1 MPPRPD
7 LHPGEQPPLRSA
19 SNGGAGANESGQV
32 GPERPGLAAF
42 DFDGTLTKRDTL
54 LPFLARLSG
63 RRRLGA
69 ALAAQIRRYRTDQDA
84 AKLDMIRRLTTG
96 IDVDHLELMGRD
108 YAVGLHH
115 RLRPDSMARLRWHR
129 AQGHRLVIVSA
140 SLGAYLR
147 PFGATLGFDEVMAVE
162 LDADAHGRLTG
173 AVTGGVNTRGP
184 EKARRLGDWIASNFD
199 DTETPEI
206 WAYGDTS
213 GDDELL
219 AMADHPTRVT
229 KDALPERPPA

>member
-1 MPPRPD
+1 MPPRAD
-7 LHPGEQPPLRSA
+7 DA
-19 SNGGAGANESGQV
+19 AGARPASAQPN
-32 GPERPGLAAF
+32 PARPGVAAF
-42 DFDGTLTKRDTL
+42 DFDGTLTTRDTL
-54 LPFLARLSG
+54 LPFLARLAG
-63 RRRLGA
+63 RRRLA
-69 ALAAQIRRYRTDQDA
+69 SALAAQVRRYRSDQDA

-184 EKARRLGDWIASNFD
+184 EKARRLGGWITSVFG

-229 KDALPERPPA
+229 KDPLPGRPLA